1 MPVGKLIQQANMTMI
16 LRYSPTSPYVRK
28 VSVVISEL
36 GLSEQI
42 ERIATDPW
50 IPETDLAAQ
59 NPLGKVPTLITRSGQ
74 VLFDSHVIC
83 EYLDGLHCGP
93 RLFPSEPKA
102 RIQALQLEALG
113 DGVLDAAV
121 LAFIEA
127 QRRPEA
133 HRWAVWASRQRA
145 AIDRSLAWLTEH
157 MDLLGGQL
165 HVGHLTVGCALGY
178 LDFRLADLNWPER
191 YPGLADWYVE
201 FSGRESMRETIPSD

>member
-1 MPVGKLIQQANMTMI
+1 MTMI

-28 VSVVISEL
+28 ISVAIKEL
-36 GLSEQI
+36 GLSGQI
-42 ERIATDPW
+42 EHIATDPW
-50 IPETDLAAQ
+50 NPETDLTAQ
-59 NPLGKVPTLITRSGQ
+59 NPLGKVPALISDSGE

-93 RLFPSEPKA
+93 RLFPPEPTV

-121 LAFIEA
+121 LAFIETH
-127 QRRPEA
+127 RRPEA
-133 HRWAVWASRQRA
+133 HRWAVWVSRQRA

-165 HVGHLTVGCALGY
+165 HMGHLTVGCALGY
-178 LDFRLADLNWPER
+178 LDFRLADLNWQER
-191 YPGLADWYVE
+191 YPDLADWYRE
-201 FSGRESMRETIPSD
+201 FSARESMRETMPSD